1 MIVPVTLAVTDSA
14 PLDASRDKF
23 EIKFDDQVGVE
34 IPQVVG
40 LESSEEEDS
49 PDFEE
54 PSDNQLRADDFSG
67 SSFDSDSDSS

>member
-1 MIVPVTLAVTDSA
+1 MIVPVAVTDSA